1 MGKREEVLQ
10 ALEDLLKMDD
20 VLACML
26 AKKGLEGIVP
36 PNLKIRDINL
46 WQLIN
51 KTTEQIFS
59 IIERFYVYRVER
71 FYFELGEN
79 TIIIAPVSQEFSLIV
94 IIPSL
99 ANMGLLDV
107 EIENTRR
114 KIKTIIDKRGSE

>member
-1 MGKREEVLQ
+1 MGKREEILQ
-10 ALEDLLKMDD
+10 ILEDLLRMED

-36 PNLKIRDINL
+36 SKMKIHDFNL

-51 KTTEQIFS
+51 KATGQIFDL
-59 IIERFYVYRVER
+59 IEKFYVYKLER
-71 FYFELGEN
+71 FYFELGDN

-94 IIPSL
+94 VIPSL

-107 EIENTRR
+107 EIENTKR
-114 KIKTIIDKRGSE
+114 KIKGIIDRKDGN